1 MREKMVN
8 DLTELNEM
16 NRLLIKRNREPED
29 FEADIDDEE
38 NSRSIRNRRRYTER
52 IEQLKQPLEDLHREY
67 GVSVNE
73 LHSMQRDR
81 DNYHDDALEAEA
93 GLHRQ
98 QSEVTQRDGV
108 ITKLNDKVDKCE
120 AIH

>member
-1 MREKMVN
+1 
-8 DLTELNEM
+8 LN
-16 NRLLIKRNREPED
+16 
-29 FEADIDDEE
+29 
-38 NSRSIRNRRRYTER
+38 
-52 IEQLKQPLEDLHREY
+52 QPLEDLHREY

-108 ITKLNDKVDKCE
+108 ITKLNDKVDKMRGDSLICISSLKNSE
-120 AIH
+120 TSGQSWGRSSKI